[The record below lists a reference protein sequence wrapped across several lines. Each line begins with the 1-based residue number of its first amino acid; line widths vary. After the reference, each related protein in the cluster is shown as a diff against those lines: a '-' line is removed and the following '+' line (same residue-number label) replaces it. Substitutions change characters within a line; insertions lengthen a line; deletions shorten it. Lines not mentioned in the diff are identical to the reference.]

1 MQNNNI
7 ALSLQRIR
15 HLYEVIRDSDKS
27 MDQSSERKGITI
39 TDMIAYFAN
48 EPEEPEIKIDPN
60 GLKSIT
66 DIEAYITAT
75 NLAGANVCNQTL
87 NTMATGLDRN
97 DGDLRKEMDAL
108 IVKGAALETAI
119 SSPDKRW
126 KPFASFKRRVDR
138 KTVMSA
144 PSGIVKDLL
153 PGKIKFSPAQL

>member
-1 MQNNNI
+1 MDSQEFENYMQNNNI

-97 DGDLRKEMDAL
+97 DGDLR
-108 IVKGAALETAI
+108 
-119 SSPDKRW
+119 
-126 KPFASFKRRVDR
+126 
-138 KTVMSA
+138 
-144 PSGIVKDLL
+144 
-153 PGKIKFSPAQL
+153 